1 VGSLLLGWAA
11 YIGAEALSFSGV
23 LATVACGLVVG
34 WRQHVVLRAE
44 TRIAAR
50 ATWRMVTFVLES
62 LVFILI
68 GLSLR
73 GVLERLDGRSGSLAG
88 LLGPTL
94 AIVGAVI
101 ASRFVWV
108 IPTTYVVRAV
118 LPRLRRRDPY
128 PPLSVPIVISWAG
141 MRGVVSLAAAL
152 ALPTQFPGRDFILA
166 ASFAVI
172 LVTVLVQGLTLAP
185 LIRILKLERFDGAE
199 TATLSEADARA
210 RLARAQLAA
219 IQRVS
224 ARDDGSQR
232 HPRLLEQFSYRAR
245 VAERFSAAEAGL
257 RLHRHEHFSAVLT
270 AIEAGR
276 AELVRLHRRGEIH
289 DRVLHALETELD
301 LEETAA
307 RRYTVDAE

>member
-1 VGSLLLGWAA
+1 
-11 YIGAEALSFSGV
+11 
-23 LATVACGLVVG
+23 
-34 WRQHVVLRAE
+34 
-44 TRIAAR
+44 
-50 ATWRMVTFVLES
+50 
-62 LVFILI
+62 
-68 GLSLR
+68 
-73 GVLERLDGRSGSLAG
+73 
-88 LLGPTL
+88 
-94 AIVGAVI
+94 VI
-101 ASRFVWV
+101 ASRFAWV

-118 LPRLRRRDPY
+118 LPGLRRRDPY
-128 PPLSVPIVISWAG
+128 PPLGVPVVISWAG
-141 MRGVVSLAAAL
+141 MRGGVSLAAAL

-185 LIRILKLERFDGAE
+185 LIRILKVERFDGAE

-289 DRVLHALETELD
+289 DSVLHALETELD

-307 RRYTVDAE
+307 RRHTVDAG